1 MKNDINF
8 LPKDID
14 FKVKKKKVKKE
25 KNINDN
31 KQLDKI
37 EEVPERK
44 SKYL

>member
-1 MKNDINF
+1 MKNDVNF
-8 LPKDID
+8 LPKN
-14 FKVKKKKVKKE
+14 FKSKVKKVKKTKI

-31 KQLDKI
+31 KQLSKI

>member
-8 LPKDID
+8 LPKN
-14 FKVKKKKVKKE
+14 FKQKIKKIKKVKN

-31 KQLDKI
+31 KQLSKI